1 MDIPGY
7 IIPNEKLYGS
17 KLLEE
22 GQDLDIYLT
31 TNITY
36 QMRRE
41 ELSKIDIAI
50 GSRAAGY
57 CKNAKKIELSTGY
70 KQGYAGINE
79 ILEALQ

>member
-1 MDIPGY
+1 
-7 IIPNEKLYGS
+7 
-17 KLLEE
+17 
-22 GQDLDIYLT
+22 
-31 TNITY
+31 
-36 QMRRE
+36 MRRE